1 MAFDPDFDK
10 VSLLLHMDGAYGST
24 TFNDSSPAAKA
35 VAASGNAKV
44 SAAKS
49 KWGGASLALGGSGD
63 YLSAP
68 AHADFV
74 FGVGDF
80 TVSC

>member
-10 VSLLLHMDGAYGST
+10 VSLLLHCDGADGST

-49 KWGGASLALGGSGD
+49 KWGGASLALGGSVPA
-63 YLSAP
+63 SAHIP
-68 AHADFV
+68 V
-74 FGVGDF
+74 I
-80 TVSC
+80 